1 MRDWRLW
8 GLPADDVS
16 VDNGILVSKGKRWPL
31 MIDPQ
36 GQANAWVRNM
46 EGRAGL
52 KLVKLSQPNFLRL
65 IEGAVRLGQ
74 PVLIEDVGE
83 TIDPALEPLLLKQVC
98 TPFFDVLR
106 LKQCDTCCQLG
117 CVVCVALSF
126 TLLTYLHVLCCKC
139 NQFTREFDRAH
150 SVTQLILQPCMASPA
165 LFVGTGIAAVFKHH
179 PVQQCHRCSSKA
191 ASP

>member
-83 TIDPALEPLLLKQVC
+83 TIDPALEPLLLKQVWF
-98 TPFFDVLR
+98 TPFFDVLG
-106 LKQCDTCCQLG
+106 LIHGGTCC
-117 CVVCVALSF
+117 
-126 TLLTYLHVLCCKC
+126 
-139 NQFTREFDRAH
+139 
-150 SVTQLILQPCMASPA
+150 
-165 LFVGTGIAAVFKHH
+165 
-179 PVQQCHRCSSKA
+179 
-191 ASP
+191 

>member
-74 PVLIEDVGE
+74 PVLIEDLGE
-83 TIDPALEPLLLKQVC
+83 TIDPALEPLLLKQVY
-98 TPFFDVLR
+98 TSIY
-106 LKQCDTCCQLG
+106 
-117 CVVCVALSF
+117 AH
-126 TLLTYLHVLCCKC
+126 LLLMC
-139 NQFTREFDRAH
+139 
-150 SVTQLILQPCMASPA
+150 
-165 LFVGTGIAAVFKHH
+165 
-179 PVQQCHRCSSKA
+179 
-191 ASP
+191 

>member
-1 MRDWRLW
+1 MCVPRFDVWDVAVRQVRDWRLW

-83 TIDPALEPLLLKQVC
+83 TIDPALEPLLLKQVASG
-98 TPFFDVLR
+98 PQHLVSRRFWLAR
-106 LKQCDTCCQLG
+106 
-117 CVVCVALSF
+117 
-126 TLLTYLHVLCCKC
+126 LLTCLKAVI
-139 NQFTREFDRAH
+139 DRFF
-150 SVTQLILQPCMASPA
+150 MA
-165 LFVGTGIAAVFKHH
+165 
-179 PVQQCHRCSSKA
+179 
-191 ASP
+191 

>member
-1 MRDWRLW
+1 MWCLVGNTSAGEQVRDWRLW

-52 KLVKLSQPNFLRL
+52 KLVKLSQANFLRL

-74 PVLIEDVGE
+74 PVLVEDVGE

-98 TPFFDVLR
+98 AS
-106 LKQCDTCCQLG
+106 CQ
-117 CVVCVALSF
+117 
-126 TLLTYLHVLCCKC
+126 
-139 NQFTREFDRAH
+139 
-150 SVTQLILQPCMASPA
+150 
-165 LFVGTGIAAVFKHH
+165 
-179 PVQQCHRCSSKA
+179 
-191 ASP
+191 

>member
-83 TIDPALEPLLLKQVC
+83 SIDPALEPLLLKQVC

-106 LKQCDTCCQLG
+106 LKQCDTCCQQGLCWAAS
-117 CVVCVALSF
+117 CVLLSVSNFSHVCMWHGTCATNSRVNSAEH
-126 TLLTYLHVLCCKC
+126 TLL
-139 NQFTREFDRAH
+139 R
-150 SVTQLILQPCMASPA
+150 S
-165 LFVGTGIAAVFKHH
+165 
-179 PVQQCHRCSSKA
+179 
-191 ASP
+191 